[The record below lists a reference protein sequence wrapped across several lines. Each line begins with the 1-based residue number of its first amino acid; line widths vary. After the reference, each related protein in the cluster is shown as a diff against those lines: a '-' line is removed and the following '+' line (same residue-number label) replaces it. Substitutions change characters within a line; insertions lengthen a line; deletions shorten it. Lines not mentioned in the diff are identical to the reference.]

1 MTDDAIHATAF
12 QQNINRKQSIY
23 VQIHLVTNPLLTS
36 DKRRRLTL
44 VMKTRQ

>member
-1 MTDDAIHATAF
+1 MTDDAIHTTAF

-23 VQIHLVTNPLLTS
+23 VQIHLVTNTLLTS

-44 VMKTRQ
+44 VMNTRQ